1 MADKSFGVK
10 ELNLLNAS
18 GTPTVTSPNN
28 LNLNANTVAIST
40 SCTIGNNLTV
50 TGGTSLSN
58 LLVSGITTFTAGN
71 TVDVRGNFT
80 VSGISTIPQPA
91 DSNPMAN
98 WTITNNSASAYRFT
112 GPGQS
117 GTEDNPNIYLV
128 RGHRY
133 IFKHNATSSHPIQIR
148 FANGG
153 AAYTDGITYS
163 DTSNNRT
170 TDGNN
175 LIFNVQ
181 HDAPAQLFYQCTSH
195 GGMVGNIYIVG
206 GPQVISGVVTA
217 TTFVGNLTG
226 TASANAVLTGSTNNQ
241 LVTVTGANAITGE
254 SALTFDGSTLNLT
267 SASGDA
273 RVTLI
278 GTEGNDA
285 RLSLVSDDGDDHI
298 DQYNL
303 RVDASD
309 NSFFIDQFESGSFI
323 QRFRIANGGKIV
335 MGNST
340 TSTTQLDIRFT
351 DTTAYSATDN
361 RPNGLKIFNDSN
373 TDNGFAGIEL
383 GATDGDDYYG
393 STLLKSIAD
402 GTNYSNDFAIQT
414 RHSGNYAER
423 LRIKADGDI
432 GVGVASPDGRFHI
445 MGGNLSGAG
454 SVTANSAGDL
464 LVLESNQSDGMSILV
479 ANDERANIYFGTTGT
494 NGDVEAG
501 IQYAHEAVST
511 TADRRAMIFRAGGGE
526 RARIQNGN
534 FLVGRTNTITIA
546 SDPSNACFEQLT
558 NNGMPLTL
566 HCDQNDQR
574 GFGIYYTSGK
584 NASDFIRCQIA
595 NSAKFLV
602 LGNGNCQNA
611 NNTYTNISDATL
623 KENIVDANS
632 QWNDIKNIKIR
643 NYNFKASTGHETHT
657 QIGVIAQEVE
667 LVAPKL
673 VDSSGKDGI
682 KSVASSVLYMKAVKA
697 LQEAMARIETLE
709 AEVAALKGS

>member
-80 VSGISTIPQPA
+80 VSGISTIPKPA

-133 IFKHNATSSHPIQIR
+133 IFEHNATSSHPIQIR

-153 AAYTDGITYS
+153 TAYTDGVTYS

-217 TTFVGNLTG
+217 TTFVGNLTGNVTG

-402 GTNYSNDFAIQT
+402 GTNYSNDFVIQT

-423 LRIKADGDI
+423 LRIHSDGKIVI
-432 GVGVASPDGRFHI
+432 GSSAETSTGLLLLEKDLTAESDVSDKNNYHLVIRSQTNSNTSAIGIAFANTSDDTHVGAAILHHRTSTDSVGDLAFYTSPSSGTTTERMRINKDGTLFMGKTSQSSGTAGIELYPDGPNFMTR
-445 MGGNLSGAG
+445 N
-454 SVTANSAGDL
+454 
-464 LVLESNQSDGMSILV
+464 
-479 ANDERANIYFGTTGT
+479 GTTVLGLNNDAGT
-494 NGDVEAG
+494 NGDIMRFYFQDVHKGSLNFSSGSFSA
-501 IQYAHEAVST
+501 T
-511 TADRRAMIFRAGGGE
+511 TA
-526 RARIQNGN
+526 
-534 FLVGRTNTITIA
+534 
-546 SDPSNACFEQLT
+546 SDY
-558 NNGMPLTL
+558 
-566 HCDQNDQR
+566 R
-574 GFGIYYTSGK
+574 
-584 NASDFIRCQIA
+584 
-595 NSAKFLV
+595 
-602 LGNGNCQNA
+602 
-611 NNTYTNISDATL
+611 L
-623 KENIVDANS
+623 KENDTPITDGIARV
-632 QWNDIKNIKIR
+632 KKLKPIR
-643 NYNFKASTGHETHT
+643 FNFKENPSETLDGFFAHEL
-657 QIGVIAQEVE
+657 QEVVPDCVTGE
-667 LVAPKL
+667 
-673 VDSSGKDGI
+673 KDGEISERGEGYQCISKEGLVPLLTASI
-682 KSVASSVLYMKAVKA
+682 KDLIAKV
-697 LQEAMARIETLE
+697 ETLE